1 MTDRNDTPEPVADGR
16 QPFVAGP
23 KRSIPGLAAFLLLTV
38 LLGAAL
44 IGFLAWHALHP
55 KTPDADSTGSKRDQT
70 FAGALPHRHFTE
82 TPASAL
88 PISSPQPV
96 SAPATSAN
104 SAGPAQQQPS
114 PEELA
119 NLRRLGRSQGGA
131 GNAQGAATQT
141 DAGGAPPAPP
151 GGATMGSSMSSS
163 MNSSMQRVSQSS
175 DTLDRAT
182 TAARPQAVK
191 ATVLTHPSLTVTS
204 GVMIPCGT
212 KTELDTTQPGMVSC
226 QVSSD
231 VYSADGKVK
240 LIDKGAHVD
249 GEISSGIKMG
259 QNRVFV
265 LWTRVRN
272 PDNSLVNIDSTGTNA
287 LGSSGIPGQVD
298 THFWTRFGGA
308 MFISVF
314 SDVGQALV
322 QLAANQGN
330 SGGGNTNISLD
341 NTANSGNQL
350 AAEALRATIDI
361 PPTLYDPQGDRVM
374 IYVRRDL
381 DFSDVYTL
389 SMEQPRP

>member
-1 MTDRNDTPEPVADGR
+1 MTDRHDTPESVPDGR

-23 KRSIPGLAAFLLLTV
+23 RRTVPGLAAFLLLMVV
-38 LLGAAL
+38 LGLAL
-44 IGFLAWHALHP
+44 TGFLAWHALHP
-55 KTPDADSTGSKRDQT
+55 KAPDADPASSKRDET
-70 FAGALPHRHFTE
+70 FAGALPQRHFTE

-88 PISSPQPV
+88 PASAPEPA
-96 SAPATSAN
+96 SAPAISTNA
-104 SAGPAQQQPS
+104 APHGQRQAS

-119 NLRRLGRSQGGA
+119 NLRRLGRSPGGA
-131 GNAQGAATQT
+131 GNAQGAGAQT
-141 DAGGAPPAPP
+141 DAGTTASTSP
-151 GGATMGSSMSSS
+151 GGSPVHRA
-163 MNSSMQRVSQSS
+163 SQSS

-191 ATVLTHPSLTVTS
+191 ATMLAHPSLTVPS

-226 QVSSD
+226 QVSHD

-240 LIDKGAHVD
+240 LVDKGAHVD

-272 PDNSLVNIDSTGTNA
+272 PDNTLVNIDSPGTNA
-287 LGSSGIPGQVD
+287 LGSSGILGQVD

-322 QLAANQGN
+322 QLAANRN
-330 SGGGNTNISLD
+330 SSGGNTNINLD
-341 NTANSGNQL
+341 NTSNTGNQL

-361 PPTLYDPQGDRVM
+361 PPTLYDQQGDRVM

-389 SMEQPRP
+389 TMDEPQR

>member
-1 MTDRNDTPEPVADGR
+1 MTDRKDTPEPVADGR

-23 KRSIPGLAAFLLLTV
+23 KRSIPGLAAFLLLMV

-55 KTPDADSTGSKRDQT
+55 KTRDADQAGSKRDQT
-70 FAGALPHRHFTE
+70 FAGALPHRQFTE

-88 PISSPQPV
+88 PISTPQPV
-96 SAPATSAN
+96 SAPAPGAN
-104 SAGPAQQQPS
+104 NAGPAQQQAS

-131 GNAQGAATQT
+131 GNAQGAAAQT
-141 DAGGAPPAPP
+141 DAGGTPPAPT
-151 GGATMGSSMSSS
+151 GGATMGSPT
-163 MNSSMQRVSQSS
+163 QRVSQSS

-182 TAARPQAVK
+182 TAARPQPVK
-191 ATVLTHPSLTVTS
+191 ATVLAHPSLTVTS

-259 QNRVFV
+259 QSRVFV

-272 PDNSLVNIDSTGTNA
+272 PDNSLVNIDSPGTNA

-308 MFISVF
+308 MFISIF

-389 SMEQPRP
+389 SMDQAHP

>member
-38 LLGAAL
+38 LLGVAL

-55 KTPDADSTGSKRDQT
+55 RAAEADQTGSKRDQT
-70 FAGALPHRHFTE
+70 FAGALPQRHFTE

-96 SAPATSAN
+96 SAPATTVN
-104 SAGPAQQQPS
+104 NAGPAQRQAS

-131 GNAQGAATQT
+131 GNAQGAAESTN
-141 DAGGAPPAPP
+141 AGGAPSAPP
-151 GGATMGSSMSSS
+151 GGSSMGSSMSSP
-163 MNSSMQRVSQSS
+163 MQRVSQSS

-182 TAARPQAVK
+182 TAARPRPVK
-191 ATVLTHPSLTVTS
+191 ATVLAHPSLTVTS

-259 QNRVFV
+259 QSRVFV

-272 PDNSLVNIDSTGTNA
+272 PDNSLVNIDSPGTNA

-308 MFISVF
+308 MFISIF

-361 PPTLYDPQGDRVM
+361 PPTLYDQQGDRVM

-389 SMEQPRP
+389 SMDQPHP